1 MDKTKIKEKIIAELQ
16 KQLDVLQH
24 SVQDASEESFQETN
38 VPLSQVDHRS
48 LEASLFARAQSQRAD
63 KALSVIEV
71 LKNLPIKE
79 FTASDDIQTSAIVE
93 LEHSGRTDLYFLAPL
108 GAGTIIEVEGREMEV
123 ITTNSPLGEELLD
136 KRVDDDIWIESPK
149 GVQEF
154 KIKKVA

>member
-1 MDKTKIKEKIIAELQ
+1 M
-16 KQLDVLQH
+16 
-24 SVQDASEESFQETN
+24 
-38 VPLSQVDHRS
+38 
-48 LEASLFARAQSQRAD
+48 
-63 KALSVIEV
+63 
-71 LKNLPIKE
+71 PIKE